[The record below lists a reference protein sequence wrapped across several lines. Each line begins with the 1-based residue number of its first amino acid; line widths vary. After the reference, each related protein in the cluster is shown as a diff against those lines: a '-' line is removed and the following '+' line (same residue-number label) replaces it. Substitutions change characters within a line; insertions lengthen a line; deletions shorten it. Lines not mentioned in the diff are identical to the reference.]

1 VRIPVPERIEA
12 DAAEL
17 TAIRQ
22 DIHAHPESGLQE
34 VRTAALVAEKLTAWG
49 IAHTTGIGGTGGV
62 ATIQGSRAGQRAIGL
77 RADMDCLF
85 ITERTGLPHASTV
98 PGKMHA
104 CGHDGHT
111 TMLLGAAHELAR
123 NPDFAGTVHL
133 IFQPAEEGLG
143 GAKAMLADG
152 LFDRFPCDAIYG
164 LHNMPGLAPGHFSI
178 RTGPFLAA
186 GDRFTVAFLGSGGH
200 GGAAPHL
207 ASDVTVA
214 QANFVMALQTIVS
227 RSVAP
232 VETAVVSVGSITGGD
247 PNSPNVM
254 PARITLTGTCRTF
267 RESMRDTVERRMREL
282 AASIGAAY
290 GCRAEVDYVRG
301 GIPLVN
307 QAEQTGVAA
316 AAASALAGPAAVA
329 TDAPP
334 ITGGEDFANMLQVV
348 PGAFMFIGNGS
359 GPGPHGAGLH
369 TPDYDFNDAILPVGA
384 AWWVG
389 VVREELGG
397 QNA

>member
-1 VRIPVPERIEA
+1 MRIPILDHIQA
-12 DAAEL
+12 GAAEL
-17 TAIRQ
+17 AAIRQ
-22 DIHAHPESGLQE
+22 DIHAHPEPGMQE
-34 VRTAALVAEKLTAWG
+34 VRTAALVADRLTSWG
-49 IAHTTGIGGTGGV
+49 IPHATGIGGTGVV
-62 ATIQGSRAGQRAIGL
+62 ATIRGRRAGQRAIGL

-111 TMLLGAAHELAR
+111 AMLLGAARELAR
-123 NPDFAGTVHL
+123 DPDFAGTVHL

-164 LHNMPGLAPGHFSI
+164 LHNMPGLAPGHFAI

-186 GDRFTVAFLGSGGH
+186 GDRFRVDFLGSGGH
-200 GGAAPHL
+200 GGASPHL

-227 RSVAP
+227 RAVPP
-232 VETAVVSVGSITGGD
+232 VETAVVSVGSVIGGD

-254 PARITLTGTCRTF
+254 PARVTLTGTCRTF
-267 RESMRDTVERRMREL
+267 REGVRDIVERHMREL
-282 AASIGAAY
+282 AASIAGAY

-307 QAEQTGVAA
+307 HAEQTAVAA
-316 AAASALAGPAAVA
+316 AAASALAGPGAVA

-334 ITGGEDFANMLQVV
+334 VTGGEDFANMLQVV
-348 PGAFMFIGNGS
+348 PGAFMFIGNGT
-359 GPGPHGAGLH
+359 GAGPHAAGLH

-389 VVREELGG
+389 VVREELGL
-397 QNA
+397 QHA